1 MNLDSVKHLLDVMDR
16 AWPDV
21 QKEGEAVMKA
31 LHHEEVV
38 TSKEARVRLR
48 GQADRAVKATAK
60 WIGAAQDL
68 TELLEREG
76 G

>member
-21 QKEGEAVMKA
+21 QREGEAIMKA
-31 LHHEEVV
+31 LHNEDVA
-38 TSKEARVRLR
+38 SKEARVRLR

-68 TELLEREG
+68 TEAS
-76 G
+76 